1 MFQQTFI
8 SLNDY
13 LQIFSVR
20 TSTLDSVID
29 DIASLILSQNCN
41 EQVSY
46 VTPGQAAR
54 FTVDIFK
61 IFINCITKSD
71 VLFISFN
78 SFNQLFS
85 EVSTRKVYLVFLLY
99 ILGDSTQFLHL
110 RKGSVS
116 LYIFIFEQ
124 FKKNYLGSACP
135 NLVFV

>member
-13 LQIFSVR
+13 LQIFGVR

-29 DIASLILSQNCN
+29 DIASLILSRNGN

-46 VTPGQAAR
+46 VTPGQTVR
-54 FTVDIFK
+54 FTVVIFK
-61 IFINCITKSD
+61 NFKNCITKSD
-71 VLFISFN
+71 VLFINFN

-85 EVSTRKVYLVFLLY
+85 EVSPRKVYLAFLLY

-116 LYIFIFEQ
+116 LYISIVEQ

-135 NLVFV
+135 DLVFV

>member
-1 MFQQTFI
+1 M
-8 SLNDY
+8 
-13 LQIFSVR
+13 FSVR

-61 IFINCITKSD
+61 NFINCITKSD

-85 EVSTRKVYLVFLLY
+85 EVSPRKVYLVFLLY
-99 ILGDSTQFLHL
+99 ILGDST
-110 RKGSVS
+110 
-116 LYIFIFEQ
+116 
-124 FKKNYLGSACP
+124 
-135 NLVFV
+135 